1 MNNFSGAP
9 LRLVLV
15 AGARPNFMKIAPI
28 IKDPRG
34 DSSSVDNIRPI
45 TFSDTMTTIFET
57 YFLKK
62 LNATIDLSPE

>member
-1 MNNFSGAP
+1 MPTNFNIG
-9 LRLVLV
+9 
-15 AGARPNFMKIAPI
+15 KIVPI